1 MTDAGPERAGPWGYA
16 RQRQQTRMCLKHWE
30 ISILCLQ
37 YPLVSCVEPLPL
49 FLANCHP
56 QGPASFRARG
66 YCDGPLLGSLPSSV
80 KMPRGIP
87 LPGATAGEVAKG
99 GEPPAPGPSSGSPS
113 RLPGAGSW
121 ACHFSAVTL
130 KRPALSDPSAPL
142 LFLPRRRER
151 WFSRLGLCGIISNFS
166 YKLAM

>member
-1 MTDAGPERAGPWGYA
+1 MTDAGLERAGSWGHA
-16 RQRQQTRMCLKHWE
+16 GQRQRTRTCLKNWE

-37 YPLVSCVEPLPL
+37 RPLASCVETLSL
-49 FLANCHP
+49 VLANCRP

-66 YCDGPLLGSLPSSV
+66 YWDDSLLGSLPTSV

-87 LPGATAGEVAKG
+87 RPGATAGEVAMG

-113 RLPGAGSW
+113 RLSAAGTW

-130 KRPALSDPSAPL
+130 KSPALSGRSSSTEEGKDGFPGWVYVASFQISAAS
-142 LFLPRRRER
+142 LPRD
-151 WFSRLGLCGIISNFS
+151 
-166 YKLAM
+166 KA